1 MFHKSLENYLEFF
14 SKIVWLLLL
23 FFFHSYKDGT
33 IETAKC
39 SDLEERKAED
49 NIIKDERNF
58 FRHDAI
64 MKDTRYFFRL
74 TKK

>member
-14 SKIVWLLLL
+14 SKILWLLLL
-23 FFFHSYKDGT
+23 FFFHSYKDET

-39 SDLEERKAED
+39 SDLEERKVED
-49 NIIKDERNF
+49 NIIKDERNV

-64 MKDTRYFFRL
+64 MKDIRYFF
-74 TKK
+74 